1 HRTSTPAT
9 LEPLCAATAAL
20 PGSAQ
25 TGHLPAARMRYGV
38 FKVTWVTPEKPSDRA
53 AAGVTSIT
61 RPRTKGPRSL
71 MVTMTERPLRLFVTF
86 TLLPSGS
93 VRCAARSAAPVGYE
107 LCRRCRAPAD

>member
-1 HRTSTPAT
+1 MARNTVERLTPA
-9 LEPLCAATAAL
+9 AAAAPRPQHFL
-20 PGSAQ
+20 GLHR

-93 VRCAARSAAPVGYE
+93 VPCAAVSAP
-107 LCRRCRAPAD
+107 PFSF